1 MSEVENHDDQKT
13 SLHLGESSYG
23 ERANFAELVLGCIEA
38 KIPKQ
43 LLIGMTNL
51 HWKKY
56 WNALDIYRTH
66 CLSTQGFKVFTQAL
80 CMKALQASLYTRF
93 VSMKLVALYRH
104 FANLNFDEFC

>member
-1 MSEVENHDDQKT
+1 MTTKRQ

-43 LLIGMTNL
+43 LLIGMANL

-56 WNALDIYRTH
+56 WNALDIYITH
-66 CLSTQGFKVFTQAL
+66 CLSTQGFTQAL

-93 VSMKLVALYRH
+93 VSMKLVALCRH
-104 FANLNFDEFC
+104 FANSNFDEFC